1 MKVEPKELADGLR
14 MECETKKG
22 VQNKS
27 FRTERGRDKVAP
39 SRDGEHGR
47 RGRFKREDQKFLYW
61 IFKFEM
67 PIRHPFEMSK
77 RLLDVLSLAFR

>member
-27 FRTERGRDKVAP
+27 FRTEQGRDKVAP
-39 SRDGEHGR
+39 S
-47 RGRFKREDQKFLYW
+47 
-61 IFKFEM
+61 
-67 PIRHPFEMSK
+67 
-77 RLLDVLSLAFR
+77 